1 MKELNINPF
10 TKFDKQWGLLTAGN
24 KEKFNS
30 MTISWGSMGT
40 LWHKPIITV
49 YVKPTRYTYE
59 FLKESE
65 YFTVAFFGNEYQKML
80 GMMGS
85 VSGRNI
91 DKIKE
96 ANLTPKY
103 LENGITF
110 EQANETFICK
120 KIYMEQMNKEK
131 FPKDALKL
139 YERRNE
145 GEAHYLIIGEL
156 EKIEEN

>member
-1 MKELNINPF
+1 MKELEINPF
-10 TKFDKQWGLLTAGN
+10 TKFDKQWALLTSGD

-40 LWHKPIITV
+40 LWHKPVVTV
-49 YVKPTRYTYE
+49 YVKPSRYTYE
-59 FLKESE
+59 FLKEND
-65 YFTVAFFGNEYQKML
+65 YFTVSFYENEYKKML

-96 ANLTPKY
+96 SGLTPKY

-110 EQANETFICK
+110 EEAKETIICR
-120 KIYMEQMNKEK
+120 KIYIEQMDKEK
-131 FPKDALKL
+131 FPKEALKF
-139 YERRNE
+139 YEKRNE
-145 GEAHYLIIGEL
+145 TEAHYLIIGEV
-156 EKIEEN
+156 ENIK

>member
-1 MKELNINPF
+1 MKELNLNPI
-10 TKFDKQWGLLTAGN
+10 TKFDKQWALLTAGN

-40 LWHKPIITV
+40 LWHKPIVTI

-65 YFTVAFFGNEYQKML
+65 YFTISFFGNEYQKML
-80 GMMGS
+80 SMMGS

-96 ANLTPKY
+96 AILTPKY
-103 LENGITF
+103 LENGIIF
-110 EQANETFICK
+110 EEAKETFVCK
-120 KIYMEQMNKEK
+120 KMYMDQMNKEK
-131 FPKDALKL
+131 FPKEVLKL

-145 GEAHYLIIGEL
+145 TEAHYLIIGEL
-156 EKIEEN
+156 QNIEQ

>member
-1 MKELNINPF
+1 MKELNLNPF
-10 TKFDKQWGLLTAGN
+10 TKFDKQWALLTAGD

-40 LWHKPIITV
+40 LWHKPIVTI

-59 FLKESE
+59 FLKENE
-65 YFTVAFFGNEYQKML
+65 YFTISFFGSEYQKTL
-80 GMMGS
+80 AMMGS
-85 VSGRNI
+85 VSGRNV

-96 ANLTPKY
+96 SRLTPKF

-110 EQANETFICK
+110 EQAKETFVCK
-120 KIYMEQMNKEK
+120 KIYMDQMNKEK

-156 EKIEEN
+156 QNIE